1 MNIGRTA
8 ARRTLAAVVLG
19 WLAALAGA
27 VLLAPAASAGTTV
40 TIGKTAPAPL
50 TLHPGDPVTFV
61 NGLAPLP
68 VTVPGV
74 VPAKATVLTIETLG
88 GPCGGH
94 ALAPGAS
101 YTQAFSQTGTCPIS
115 YAYSAQGAPLAAVQG
130 LVPPLPSPTSLIVT
144 VLQAVS
150 SVVSSAAPPPPAPAP
165 VPVPVPLPAPAPGG
179 GGSGGT
185 SGGTGATGTTTTG
198 SSGGGVSGGTVGAPA
213 QAPQAVAAGPV
224 SASSPAGTGPGSGSG
239 SGSGSGFRSGGS
251 GSGLASLGHGGA
263 SVPVA
268 RLLAGQID
276 TPLSD
281 GNAGSST
288 TPAAATDGGTAPAL
302 PIAALAAV
310 VALSTVVA
318 VLVRTHLA
326 ARSAS

>member
-1 MNIGRTA
+1 MDFGRTA
-8 ARRTLAAVVLG
+8 ARARRTLAAVVLG

-40 TIGKTAPAPL
+40 TIGTTAPAPL

-61 NGLAPLP
+61 NGIAPLP

-74 VPAKATVLTIETLG
+74 VPVKATVLTIETLG

-94 ALAPGAS
+94 TLAPGAS
-101 YTQAFSQTGTCPIS
+101 YAQAFSQSATCSIS

-130 LVPPLPSPTSLIVT
+130 RVPPLPSPTSLVVT

-150 SVVSSAAPPPPAPAP
+150 SAVSSAAPPAPAPAPAPAP
-165 VPVPVPLPAPAPGG
+165 VPVPQPAPAPGG
-179 GGSGGT
+179 GGGSG
-185 SGGTGATGTTTTG
+185 GGTGTTGATGGGTTTTG
-198 SSGGGVSGGTVGAPA
+198 SSGGGVSGGSVGAPA
-213 QAPQAVAAGPV
+213 GAAQVGAGTP
-224 SASSPAGTGPGSGSG
+224 ASSSGPAASGSRA
-239 SGSGSGFRSGGS
+239 GFGTPSRNPD
-251 GSGLASLGHGGA
+251 LMPAGHGGA

-268 RLLAGQID
+268 RLLSGPID
-276 TPLSD
+276 APLSD
-281 GNAGSST
+281 FNAGRST
-288 TPAAATDGGTAPAL
+288 APAAATDGGTAPAL
-302 PIAALAAV
+302 PVAALAAV